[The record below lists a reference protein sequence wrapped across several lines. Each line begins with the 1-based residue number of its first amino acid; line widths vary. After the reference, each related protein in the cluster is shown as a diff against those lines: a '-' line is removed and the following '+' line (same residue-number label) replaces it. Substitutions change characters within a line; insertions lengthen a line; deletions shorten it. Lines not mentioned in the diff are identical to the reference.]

1 MTMTRR
7 LGALLM
13 MAGLMLALCVQ
24 AADEEKQRQYDYFF
38 LEAVCQ
44 RQAGHN
50 DAAFDLFS
58 HCIRLDPSRSEAYY
72 YLAQY
77 YSALKNREKAQ
88 VYFKKAADLNPDNST
103 YLETLAQSYINN
115 QESANAIAT
124 LERLYEKNR
133 DREDILGML
142 VQLYRQGKD
151 YPNAIKTLDRLEQLE
166 GKSERLSY
174 AKANMYSEQGDKKAA
189 IAEMKKLADQYP
201 NDLNYRGL
209 YADMLLMNE
218 QEKEAFAIYTD
229 ILKEEPGNN
238 HAQLSLRSYY
248 LQQNDTAMA
257 DTITMK
263 LLLNKNASSADK
275 IYIMRQE
282 IGESERLGGDS
293 TKVLGMFRRILGQP
307 QTDADMGILCA
318 TYMSLKN
325 MPHDS
330 ISPVLM
336 QVLTAAPDNAAARLQ
351 LVSYAW
357 EKQDMDRI
365 IELCKAARQYN
376 PDEMAFYY
384 YQGMAYFRK
393 DDTDNALGAFQN
405 GIDVINAQSD
415 PGIVSDFYAVMGDLL
430 YQKGRQQEAFAAYDS
445 CLQWKEDNLSCMNN
459 YAYYLSE
466 LGKQLDKAEQMAYK
480 VIKAEPENATY
491 LDTYAWILFKQ
502 KRYAEAKIYIDQT
515 LQCDSDSSAVML
527 EHAGDIYAM
536 SGDVPRALA
545 LWTEALKKAP
555 GNKVLIRK
563 IKLKKYL
570 KE

>member
-7 LGALLM
+7 LGALLL
-13 MAGLMLALCVQ
+13 MAGLLSVLCVQ
-24 AADEEKQRQYDYFF
+24 AAGEEKQRQYDYFF

-50 DAAFDLFS
+50 DAAFDLFT

-77 YSALKNREKAQ
+77 YAVLKNREKSQA
-88 VYFKKAADLNPDNST
+88 YFKKAATLNPDNST

-115 QESANAIAT
+115 QENANAIAT

-142 VQLYRQGKD
+142 VQLYGQEKD
-151 YPNAIKTLDRLEQLE
+151 YANAINTLDRLEQLE

-174 AKANMYSEQGDKKAA
+174 AKANIYSEQGDKKAA
-189 IAEMKKLADQYP
+189 VEEMKKLADQYP

-209 YADMLLMNE
+209 YADMLLMNG
-218 QEKEAFAIYTD
+218 QEKKAFDIYTG
-229 ILKEEPGNN
+229 ILEEEPGNSR
-238 HAQLSLRSYY
+238 AQLSLRSYY

-257 DTITMK
+257 DAVTMK
-263 LLLNKNASSADK
+263 LLLNKNTSPADK
-275 IYIMRQE
+275 AYIMRQE
-282 IGESERLGGDS
+282 IGESERQGGDS

-307 QTDADMGILCA
+307 QADADMGILCA
-318 TYMSLKN
+318 TYMSLKK

-330 ISPVLM
+330 ISRVLG
-336 QVLTAAPDNAAARLQ
+336 QVLAAAPDNAAARLQ
-351 LVSYAW
+351 LVGYAW

-393 DDTDNALGAFQN
+393 DDTENALGAFQN
-405 GIDVINAQSD
+405 GIGVINAQSD

-445 CLQWKEDNLSCMNN
+445 CLQWKDDNIGCMNN

-466 LGKQLDKAEQMAYK
+466 LGLQLDKAEQMAYK
-480 VIKAEPENATY
+480 VIKAEPGNATY

-515 LQCDSDSSAVML
+515 LLCDSDSSAVIL

-536 SGDVPRALA
+536 SGDVARALV
-545 LWTEALKKAP
+545 LWAEALKKAP

-563 IKLKKYL
+563 IKQKKYL